1 MKRMAIRR
9 SRPKKVTVQH
19 FLKKLV
25 WTKFTL
31 ILSLTAIIIPVA
43 GQNFV
48 YAQRSES
55 EIVDSAFQL
64 HHVTL
69 SVSDA
74 EQVSQWYVDT
84 LGFTVS
90 DRFILT
96 RPNGSQ
102 VQVVRVEIP
111 GLQINISEFDGSVS
125 PNRTV
130 DEQGWRHLAFQVDS
144 VDQTYQRL
152 QAEGVEFVTEP
163 FTYDPPGYRIAFFRD
178 PEGNILELYQDL

>member
-1 MKRMAIRR
+1 MNQIIKGRSPQLITLKRFFRR
-9 SRPKKVTVQH
+9 QTRVQ
-19 FLKKLV
+19 
-25 WTKFTL
+25 FTL
-31 ILSLTAIIIPVA
+31 ILLLTAIFFTVIHQTFVQAQHATPETAVA
-43 GQNFV
+43 P
-48 YAQRSES
+48 R
-55 EIVDSAFQL
+55 FQL

-74 EQVSQWYVDT
+74 DWVSQWYVDT
-84 LGFTVS
+84 LEFVERERFT
-90 DRFILT
+90 LT

-102 VQVVRVEIP
+102 IQVVRVEAP
-111 GLQINISEFDGSVS
+111 GLQMNISEFDGSVA

-130 DEQGWRHLAFQVDS
+130 DEQGWRHLAFQVDN

-152 QAEGVEFVTEP
+152 QAEGVEFLTEP